1 MNILDREFRK
11 KIDAKNKLEQ
21 FMNNISS
28 SIDDEDLMFSKE
40 QIWEV
45 KALLKRVQKWF
56 DQENELT
63 KE

>member
-40 QIWEV
+40 
-45 KALLKRVQKWF
+45 
-56 DQENELT
+56 
-63 KE
+63 